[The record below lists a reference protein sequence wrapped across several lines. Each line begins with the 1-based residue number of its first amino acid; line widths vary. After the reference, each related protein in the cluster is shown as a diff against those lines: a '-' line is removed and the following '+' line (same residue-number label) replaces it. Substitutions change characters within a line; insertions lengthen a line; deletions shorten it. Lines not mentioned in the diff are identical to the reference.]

1 MFSTTLRKRQRTLP
15 MSDPKNF
22 MDYVPRRNRNY
33 QYEVDKD
40 GKVTIL
46 VKWTGPYHKI
56 ATVLF
61 KKPEVSRI
69 DLDEIGSWVWL
80 AMDGLPRRG
89 EAGRKARPVPEDPA
103 QQQIHRL
110 QRPSERG
117 INQKKTACHRSG
129 RQFLFYGILR
139 DLEALKRVSE
149 GSSRRRRWSSS
160 SRVLPGHRAPGR
172 SSGSC
177 RGAHRRYRLY
187 RTRGWPF
194 HRRSQR
200 LRGTGPA

>member
-1 MFSTTLRKRQRTLP
+1 
-15 MSDPKNF
+15 MSNPKNF

-80 AMDGLPRRG
+80 AIDGHKTVYDLSK
-89 EAGRKARPVPEDPA
+89 EFKAAFPDEEKPVA
-103 QQQIHRL
+103 RL
-110 QRPSERG
+110 
-117 INQKKTACHRSG
+117 A
-129 RQFLFYGILR
+129 QFLKILR
-139 DLEALKRVSE
+139 NNKFIVYNVPLKE
-149 GSSRRRRWSSS
+149 E
-160 SRVLPGHRAPGR
+160 
-172 SSGSC
+172 
-177 RGAHRRYRLY
+177 
-187 RTRGWPF
+187 
-194 HRRSQR
+194 
-200 LRGTGPA
+200 